1 MTRPYFFEEPPL
13 NGIFGRGRD
22 KIPLHLMTPDI
33 EKALKI
39 FRQMDEFLY
48 IEFKLGKPTYVFL
61 MQDTCPYTRYD
72 WAKVSIT
79 DRSDMK
85 YVFIYNDPHPEER
98 WWIDYQPVD
107 ESGIPVS
114 TERCVGWF
122 INEFA
127 AFKKAREILA
137 QPDRVSKVN

>member
-1 MTRPYFFEEPPL
+1 MARPYFFEEPSL
-13 NGIFGRGRD
+13 NGIFGGGRD

-85 YVFIYNDPHPEER
+85 YVFVYNDPHPEER

>member
-1 MTRPYFFEEPPL
+1 MARPYFFEEPSL
-13 NGIFGRGRD
+13 NGIFWGDRD
-22 KIPLHLMTPDI
+22 KIPLHLMNPDI

-39 FRQMDEFLY
+39 FRQMEEFLY

-61 MQDTCPYTRYD
+61 MQDICPSTRYD

-85 YVFIYNDPHPEER
+85 YVFVYNDPHPEER

-127 AFKKAREILA
+127 AFKKAKEILA

>member
-1 MTRPYFFEEPPL
+1 MTRRYLFEELSL
-13 NGIFGRGRD
+13 NGIYRGD
-22 KIPLHLMTPDI
+22 SDSIPSHLMNPDI

-39 FRQMDEFLY
+39 FLQVKEFQY

-98 WWIDYQPVD
+98 WWIDYQSVD
-107 ESGIPVS
+107 ESGAPVS

-127 AFKKAREILA
+127 ALKKAREILA
-137 QPDRVSKVN
+137 QPDRTSRVN